1 MISFESVTKRFPD
14 GTTAVDNLDLEVPEG
29 DLTVLV
35 GPSGCGK
42 TTTLR
47 MINRMIEASSGRIV
61 VDGQDIAKV
70 DPPELRRRI
79 GYVIQQIGL
88 FPHRTIGEN
97 IATVPELIGWD
108 KRRTRGRVGELLELV
123 GLPAEV
129 RDRYPHQLSGGQR
142 QRVGVARALAV
153 DPPIMLMDEP
163 FGAVDPIVRSRL
175 QDEFLRLQQEVR
187 KTIVFV
193 THDIDEAI
201 KMGDRIAIFRQGGHL
216 EQYAPP
222 DELLAEPATDFVA
235 DFLGA
240 ERGLKRLALIPVSAV
255 KAESGPVV
263 SPDDDGQAGPG
274 RGRGLRQR
282 LGGGG
287 GRRPAAARLG
297 PRRRGGRAGP
307 GRRGRDPPLPAPGP
321 GRGLAAGRPQRH
333 GPVAHRGG
341 RAGQRRRPLR
351 GHRHPGAAL
360 QGDQL
365 TDGPVP
371 VLAAELIRW
380 SWVGDHLDDIRDYL
394 IQHVQLTVLAV
405 LFGLLLA
412 FPLALVAI
420 RWPRTYG
427 PVLGFTGILFT
438 IPSLALFILLI
449 PFTGLSVRTSL
460 IGLTMYTLL
469 ILVRNIVEGLRG
481 VDRDVRE
488 AAQAMGYTRARQLF
502 QVELPLALPVI
513 MAGIRIATVT
523 TIGLVTITAL
533 IGQGG
538 LGQLFIDGF
547 TLNFATPIVVGIV
560 LSALLAF
567 AADLALVGL
576 QHRLTPWARSR
587 GR

>member
-1 MISFESVTKRFPD
+1 MISFESVTKRFGD

-47 MINRMIEASSGRIV
+47 MINRMIEASSGRIL

-88 FPHRTIGEN
+88 FPHRTIGDN
-97 IATVPELIGWD
+97 IATVPELVGWD
-108 KRRTRGRVGELLELV
+108 KRRTEARVGELLEVV

-142 QRVGVARALAV
+142 HRVGVARALAV

-222 DELLAEPATDFVA
+222 EELQAEPATDFVA

-263 SPDDDGQAGPG
+263 SPDDDGQAALTAAEAYGSDWVVVVDG
-274 RGRGLRQR
+274 DRRLLGWAHAGEVAERGRVGDAEIRPFQLQVRAEDSLR
-282 LGGGG
+282 
-287 GRRPAAARLG
+287 
-297 PRRRGGRAGP
+297 
-307 GRRGRDPPLPAPGP
+307 
-321 GRGLAAGRPQRH
+321 
-333 GPVAHRGG
+333 
-341 RAGQRRRPLR
+341 
-351 GHRHPGAAL
+351 AAL
-360 QGDQL
+360 NAMVQSRTGVAVRVSHGDRY
-365 TDGPVP
+365 
-371 VLAAELIRW
+371 E
-380 SWVGDHLDDIRDYL
+380 
-394 IQHVQLTVLAV
+394 
-405 LFGLLLA
+405 
-412 FPLALVAI
+412 
-420 RWPRTYG
+420 
-427 PVLGFTGILFT
+427 
-438 IPSLALFILLI
+438 
-449 PFTGLSVRTSL
+449 
-460 IGLTMYTLL
+460 
-469 ILVRNIVEGLRG
+469 
-481 VDRDVRE
+481 
-488 AAQAMGYTRARQLF
+488 
-502 QVELPLALPVI
+502 
-513 MAGIRIATVT
+513 
-523 TIGLVTITAL
+523 
-533 IGQGG
+533 
-538 LGQLFIDGF
+538 
-547 TLNFATPIVVGIV
+547 GIV
-560 LSALLAF
+560 TLELLSKEI
-567 AADLALVGL
+567 
-576 QHRLTPWARSR
+576 S
-587 GR
+587 